1 MPRIQ
6 SDQLPP
12 TVAGR
17 RLTSETR
24 PAHQPPASPHQ
35 HHGDGENPDTA
46 DDPPRRFPH
55 GAAGLRQIFHHRHEP
70 VALAEGSN
78 DRVSTADDA
87 REELALLARSG
98 SDRVGACAAT
108 PLRREVS
115 TMTNRFLREIA
126 RITAGQFQTTR
137 RGEQARHVK
146 LLSRLQRRRKGER
159 PYERRFLLR

>member
-87 REELALLARSG
+87 REESALLARSG

-115 TMTNRFLREIA
+115 TMTNRFLRENA
-126 RITAGQFQTTR
+126 WGRAQFK
-137 RGEQARHVK
+137 RGTSNFSVDYKKATQGRA
-146 LLSRLQRRRKGER
+146 
-159 PYERRFLLR
+159 PI